1 MFTSLHVVILLI
13 GSITLS
19 KKIRE
24 LATSVKTSNKE
35 KIKVDIFFLIL
46 TVLVI
51 ALLIFLVSSSRSTTG
66 TSF

>member
-35 KIKVDIFFLIL
+35 KIKVDIFFLVL

-51 ALLIFLVSSSRSTTG
+51 ALLIFLVASSRSTTG

>member
-35 KIKVDIFFLIL
+35 KIKVDIFFLAL

-51 ALLIFLVSSSRSTTG
+51 AILIFLVASSRSTTG